1 MSIDKALFKTRAA
14 AVVLLALFVPSPGRA
29 QSSPAQPVM
38 ESRLNLP
45 QIVDKLVTK
54 NLERA
59 DALQKYQGRR
69 TYTLSYSGLPLS
81 LHAEMVVDM
90 MFDAPATK
98 QFKIVSQS
106 GPQWLIDRVLKRLLE
121 TEQEASTEENRGR
134 VALNS
139 TNYDF
144 SDLAR
149 QDTPQDSC
157 SYKVAVEP
165 KVPSKLLYRGHIW
178 VDSKDFAVC
187 KIEAEPAKNP
197 SFWIKKTDIHHSYIK
212 IGDFWLPSENQS
224 VSEIRGGG
232 HAILTIKYQ
241 NYEILAA
248 RSLRGS
254 DLASSS
260 SSFALTEHRNELG
273 K

>member
-1 MSIDKALFKTRAA
+1 MSIANARCRVAAVA
-14 AVVLLALFVPSPGRA
+14 AVVLAFFAQAPGRA
-29 QSSPAQPVM
+29 QTSPAQAAIDP
-38 ESRLNLP
+38 RLNLP
-45 QIVDKLVTK
+45 QIVDKLVAK

-69 TYTLSYSGLPLS
+69 TYTLSYSGLPVS
-81 LHAEMVVDM
+81 FHAEMVVDM
-90 MFDAPATK
+90 TFEAPATK

-144 SDLAR
+144 SDLSR
-149 QDTPQDSC
+149 QNTADSC
-157 SYKVAVEP
+157 SYEVAVEP

-187 KIEAEPAKNP
+187 KIEAEPSKNP

-212 IGDFWLPSENQS
+212 IGEFWLPAENQS

-248 RSLRGS
+248 RSLKESEIGP
-254 DLASSS
+254 AS
-260 SSFALTEHRNELG
+260 SSFALTEHHNEIA

>member
-1 MSIDKALFKTRAA
+1 
-14 AVVLLALFVPSPGRA
+14 
-29 QSSPAQPVM
+29 
-38 ESRLNLP
+38 LNLP

-69 TYTLSYSGLPLS
+69 TYTLSYSGLPIS

-90 MFDAPATK
+90 TFDAPATK
-98 QFKIVSQS
+98 QFKIISQS

-121 TEQEASTEENRGR
+121 TEQEASTDENRAR

-139 TNYDF
+139 INYDF
-144 SDLAR
+144 SDLNR
-149 QDTPQDSC
+149 QDAPDNC
-157 SYKVAVEP
+157 SYMVAVEP

-187 KIEAEPAKNP
+187 KIQAEPAKNP

-212 IGDFWLPSENQS
+212 VGDFWLPSENQS

-232 HAILTIKYQ
+232 HATLTIKYQ

-248 RSLRGS
+248 HSLKGS
-254 DLASSS
+254 DSGPSSS
-260 SSFALTEHRNELG
+260 ALATTVHSN
-273 K
+273 

>member
-1 MSIDKALFKTRAA
+1 MSTGKLILRL
-14 AVVLLALFVPSPGRA
+14 LLAPLLFCALLGSSDSRA
-29 QSSPAQPVM
+29 QSSAARPVM
-38 ESRLNLP
+38 EARLNLP
-45 QIVDKLVTK
+45 QVVDKLVTK

-69 TYTLSYSGLPLS
+69 TYTLSYTGLPIS

-90 MFDAPATK
+90 TFEAPATK
-98 QFKIVSQS
+98 QFKIISQS

-139 TNYDF
+139 SNYDF
-144 SDLAR
+144 SDLIR
-149 QDTPQDSC
+149 QDTPGNC
-157 SYKVAVEP
+157 SYMVSVEP

-187 KIEAEPAKNP
+187 KIEAEPSKNP

-232 HAILTIKYQ
+232 HATLTIKYQ

-248 RSLRGS
+248 HSLRGS
-254 DLASSS
+254 DPGPSSS
-260 SSFALTEHRNELG
+260 ALATTEHSN
-273 K
+273 

>member
-1 MSIDKALFKTRAA
+1 MSIGKRFFSMLAALMI
-14 AVVLLALFVPSPGRA
+14 LLVSLVSPVARA
-29 QSSPAQPVM
+29 QSSMAQPAI
-38 ESRLNLP
+38 EARLNLP
-45 QIVDKLVTK
+45 QVVDKLVTK

-69 TYTLSYSGLPLS
+69 TYTLTYSGFPAA

-90 MFDAPATK
+90 TYDAPATK
-98 QFKIVSQS
+98 QFKIVSQT

-121 TEQEASTEENRGR
+121 TEQEASTDENRAR

-139 TNYDF
+139 SNYDF
-144 SDLAR
+144 SELSR
-149 QDTPQDSC
+149 QEAPDNC
-157 SYKVAVEP
+157 SYMVAVSP
-165 KVPSKLLYRGHIW
+165 KIPSKLLYRGHIW

-187 KIEAEPAKNP
+187 RIEAEPSKNP

-248 RSLRGS
+248 HALRGS
-254 DLASSS
+254 DPGPSSS
-260 SSFALTEHRNELG
+260 SLASTEHSN
-273 K
+273 